1 MIAVIDPAAV
11 PALRVAGA
19 FFLIINLLAGAY
31 FWRHRRRLFGPDST
45 VTGDRPAIRQ
55 LQAIVLSI
63 PWLFLTFRLLSVW
76 VGLWIN

>member
-31 FWRHRRRLFGPDST
+31 LWRHRRRLFGPDST
-45 VTGDRPAIRQ
+45 AEGDRPAIRR

-76 VGLWIN
+76 VGLWID